1 MSVVLRPPRV
11 MAERLQQV
19 MSEVEVH
26 AGPDH
31 FRTGVAGSVHFTVRV
46 LERYREVVGR
56 SDELVGRYARAL
68 RRAARQVERIELD
81 LVGLTLTPGSVMV
94 AALPVDGNGAR
105 LMDLFK
111 DELKDELK
119 DEGWREA
126 GFRREIWYAN
136 ILHFAADIT
145 QPQELITWVAQRR
158 ELSLGRARID
168 TAELVRFRYEN
179 VPSGRLMRP
188 EVLASVQ
195 MGSFGES
202 GAGPSTGEP

>member
-11 MAERLQQV
+11 IAERLQQV
-19 MSEVEVH
+19 MSEVEVY

-46 LERYREVVGR
+46 LERYREVVGCC
-56 SDELVGRYARAL
+56 DELVGRYARAL
-68 RRAARQVERIELD
+68 RRAARQVEPIELD

-111 DELKDELK
+111 DELKD
-119 DEGWREA
+119 DGWREA

-145 QPQELITWVAQRR
+145 QPHELIAWVGQRR
-158 ELSLGRARID
+158 ELSLGRVVMD
-168 TAELVRFRYEN
+168 TAELMRFGYESG
-179 VPSGRLMRP
+179 PLGRLMRP
-188 EVLASVQ
+188 EVLASVRL
-195 MGSFGES
+195 GSLGQPD
-202 GAGPSTGEP
+202 ARASTGEPS